1 VNSTLA
7 FEARIV
13 NSTQVQ
19 IVIGSLQFSD
29 LKVISKV
36 TPEID
41 LEALA
46 ELINMGLKAALPY
59 INDEL
64 STLNI

>member
-1 VNSTLA
+1 MNSTIA
-7 FEARIV
+7 FEAQIV

-19 IVIGSLQFSD
+19 IIIGSLQFSD

-41 LEALA
+41 LEPLA
-46 ELINMGLKAALPY
+46 ELINMGL
-59 INDEL
+59 
-64 STLNI
+64 

>member
-1 VNSTLA
+1 MNGTLA

-41 LEALA
+41 LEPLA
-46 ELINMGLKAALPY
+46 ELINMGLKAAVPY
-59 INDEL
+59 INDDL

>member
-1 VNSTLA
+1 MNSTLA